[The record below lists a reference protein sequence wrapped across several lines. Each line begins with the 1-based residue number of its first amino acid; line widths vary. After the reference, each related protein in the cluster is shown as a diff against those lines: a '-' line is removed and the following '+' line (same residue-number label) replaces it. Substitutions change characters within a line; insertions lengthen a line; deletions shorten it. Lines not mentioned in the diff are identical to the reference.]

1 MIRVPFFR
9 SLRSKLLLASLLI
22 EGTMLALLV
31 GNGVRLIEAQLERQ
45 LEVRIQAIELAYKT
59 AVAVPLAA
67 RDYATLRDILDGW
80 QVSDDVSYLAVTDP
94 RGQVLAAS
102 GWDGTVGLPEASHGF
117 NGSGVYHVVF
127 AVELQGQVYGAVH
140 YGLSTSYIE
149 AAKAALF
156 RQGSLIALV
165 ELSLSFLLLLATGYW
180 LTRHLVNLAEASA
193 RVADGD
199 FSVRLDYRTRDEVGL
214 LAHSF
219 NAMTD
224 AVRQRIAELSD
235 SEQRFRAIADHTYAW
250 ENWFGPDG
258 RLRWVNPAVE
268 RLTGYTPPECLAL
281 ENFPLPLV
289 LPDDRE
295 LVHNQHQ
302 WALAGQ
308 TGQDLEF
315 RVQRKDGQVI
325 WVAMSWQPIHADDG
339 SSLGYRSSL
348 RDITVQHFVT
358 EELAFHASHDPLTG
372 LYNRRAFENQLTRSL
387 EEAAH
392 SREKVIL
399 VYIDLDQFKAVNDAC
414 GHSAGDSLLQN
425 LAQAMQ
431 TRFSFGYLARLGGDE
446 FGLIMRGV
454 SLDEAVRRAQLIIDD
469 IRAIPFTWE
478 GKVFR
483 IGASVGIVE
492 SSPSLATI
500 TDLLIAADTACYA
513 AKERG
518 RNRVQVFVPTDDY
531 FRARQAEFMSLPQ
544 ISAAL
549 EQGRFALYHQRYR
562 SLRPGHRDH
571 LEILVRMVGEDGR
584 IIAPAYFIPAAERYN
599 LMPFVDRW
607 VIENTCRAIAGW
619 VAAGATTLPRVAINL
634 SGATLADEE
643 LPDFIRDTFAR
654 NAIDPACISFEITE
668 SCAIA
673 RIERAFEFIDFAHSL
688 GCALALDDFGSG
700 LSSFG
705 YLKQFKVDYLKI
717 DGMFVKHADSDAAD
731 HAVVESMVRV
741 AQVHGLATIAEF
753 VGSEAVLDVVQSL
766 GVDYAQGFAV
776 HVPSPLPETV
786 PVFDAVALQAEGVS
800 ISAAS
805 A

>member
-1 MIRVPFFR
+1 MPFFR

-127 AVELQGQVYGAVH
+127 DVELQGQVYGAVH

-518 RNRVQVFVPTDDY
+518 RNRVQVFVPTDD
-531 FRARQAEFMSLPQ
+531 
-544 ISAAL
+544 
-549 EQGRFALYHQRYR
+549 
-562 SLRPGHRDH
+562 
-571 LEILVRMVGEDGR
+571 
-584 IIAPAYFIPAAERYN
+584 
-599 LMPFVDRW
+599 
-607 VIENTCRAIAGW
+607 
-619 VAAGATTLPRVAINL
+619 
-634 SGATLADEE
+634 
-643 LPDFIRDTFAR
+643 
-654 NAIDPACISFEITE
+654 
-668 SCAIA
+668 
-673 RIERAFEFIDFAHSL
+673 
-688 GCALALDDFGSG
+688 
-700 LSSFG
+700 
-705 YLKQFKVDYLKI
+705 
-717 DGMFVKHADSDAAD
+717 
-731 HAVVESMVRV
+731 
-741 AQVHGLATIAEF
+741 
-753 VGSEAVLDVVQSL
+753 
-766 GVDYAQGFAV
+766 
-776 HVPSPLPETV
+776 
-786 PVFDAVALQAEGVS
+786 
-800 ISAAS
+800 
-805 A
+805 